1 VADQQRPDEHLVELM
16 VGYQKGNM
24 DDFTLLY
31 GELEQ
36 PLKRYLW
43 TFVRDGATVDD
54 LLQTTFLQVHR
65 ARHTYQPP
73 RPVRPW
79 LYAITR
85 HVALMHLR
93 GSRRRKESVARE
105 NLPDVPVPPEV
116 ESLGNR
122 TLVRKLLL
130 ELPRPAQEVLTLH
143 HMLGLS
149 FEEVGR
155 VMGITAGA
163 AKVRSHR
170 ALKAL
175 RQRVAEGQSEG
186 GAA

>member
-1 VADQQRPDEHLVELM
+1 MADQRKPDDHLVELM

-73 RPVRPW
+73 RPVKPW

-85 HVALMHLR
+85 YVALMHLR
-93 GSRRRKESVARE
+93 GARRRKESLAHE
-105 NLPDVPVPPEV
+105 NLPEVPVPPEV
-116 ESLGNR
+116 ESLGDR
-122 TLVRKLLL
+122 ALVRKLLL
-130 ELPRPAQEVLTLH
+130 ELPRQAQEVLTLH

-155 VMGITAGA
+155 IMGISAGA

-170 ALKAL
+170 ALKVL
-175 RQRVAEGQSEG
+175 RER
-186 GAA
+186 AAKPEAKEQV